1 MLKTRIITALIL
13 GPLVLAAIIFLSPL
27 YFAIFSAIVLALA
40 AWEWGDLSGLPAR
53 SRLFFSGAVLL
64 AFQAMWDF
72 DVQTQRS
79 LLHASLVLWG
89 IIFWWVK
96 TYPGSA
102 TVWGSSTKRAFLGLF
117 ILCFSWLSLNLLKQH
132 EQGVFLIFL
141 LLAMVWA
148 ADIGA
153 YFAGRRW
160 GDRKL
165 LPAVSPGKTWAG
177 VYGALVS
184 TVLVTFLML
193 FFSDYLQNA
202 PVSSWLLFAL
212 LAVVM
217 TVVSIAGDLAESMV
231 KRHRGVKDSGKILP
245 GHGGIMDRIDSLVA
259 ALPLYTVALIQMGH
273 L

>member
-27 YFAIFSAIVLALA
+27 YFAIFTAIVLALG
-40 AWEWGDLSGLPAR
+40 AWEWGDLAGLPAR

-64 AFQAMWDF
+64 AFQAMWGF
-72 DVQTQRS
+72 DAEVQRS

-96 TYPGSA
+96 SYPDSA
-102 TVWGSSTKRAFLGLF
+102 TVWGNTTKRTFLGLF
-117 ILCFSWLSLNLLKQH
+117 ILSFAWLSINLLKQH

-153 YFAGRRW
+153 YFAGRKW

-184 TVLVTFLML
+184 TVIVTLLML
-193 FFSDYLQNA
+193 FFSGYLDNA
-202 PVSSWLLFAL
+202 TAGSWLLFVL
-212 LAVVM
+212 LALVM

-231 KRHRGVKDSGKILP
+231 KRHRGVKDSGKLLP